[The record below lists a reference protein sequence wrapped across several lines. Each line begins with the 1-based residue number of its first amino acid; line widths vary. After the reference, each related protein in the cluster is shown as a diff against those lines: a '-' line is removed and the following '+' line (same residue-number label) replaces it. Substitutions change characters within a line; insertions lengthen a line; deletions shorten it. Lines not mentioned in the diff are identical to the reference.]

1 MKLVTSRLVLQEM
14 LKGIIQADTEGQ
26 QMTVNQSHMM
36 KKDSGKVTQ
45 QVNIKAIITVFLF
58 ITSPFFFLYSLKDK
72 SGVPAMAQQ

>member
-45 QVNIKAIITVFLF
+45 
-58 ITSPFFFLYSLKDK
+58 
-72 SGVPAMAQQ
+72 